1 MDIEFLISI
10 AKANNSRDIISLYS
24 LKNIRFSMG
33 EIDQNPGLDGGSKNH
48 IFTTFAYLFISHL
61 CPRRP
66 NKQRTRLNLLLH
78 LRVRIQTTHCCK
90 FVSLSS
96 Q

>member
-1 MDIEFLISI
+1 MMHLIWGETMDIEFLISI

-48 IFTTFAYLFISHL
+48 IFTTFAHLFISHL
-61 CPRRP
+61 YTQRHRKPSPPRA
-66 NKQRTRLNLLLH
+66 K
-78 LRVRIQTTHCCK
+78 QTTH
-90 FVSLSS
+90 
-96 Q
+96 QP

>member
-61 CPRRP
+61 YTRRRRKLSPPRA
-66 NKQRTRLNLLLH
+66 KQTSH
-78 LRVRIQTTHCCK
+78 QP
-90 FVSLSS
+90 
-96 Q
+96 